1 MQIQLNTDHHI
12 QGNEAME
19 ARVDSLIT
27 QHLERFFPYLTR
39 IEVHLADT
47 NGGKGGG
54 QDKQCA
60 IEARISN
67 RWRKPFT
74 VPAKRCAPCST
85 AASSKSADIEPT
97 RGRRQ
102 SIDLAHSV
110 PFSHVLV
117 FILDRSDQ
125 HIKHP
130 CKPRD
135 EKYC

>member
-67 RWRKPFT
+67 GPPVGVSQLDETEEKAIHGACEKMRSMLDSSIEQ
-74 VPAKRCAPCST
+74 KR
-85 AASSKSADIEPT
+85 
-97 RGRRQ
+97 G
-102 SIDLAHSV
+102 H
-110 PFSHVLV
+110 
-117 FILDRSDQ
+117 
-125 HIKHP
+125 
-130 CKPRD
+130 
-135 EKYC
+135 